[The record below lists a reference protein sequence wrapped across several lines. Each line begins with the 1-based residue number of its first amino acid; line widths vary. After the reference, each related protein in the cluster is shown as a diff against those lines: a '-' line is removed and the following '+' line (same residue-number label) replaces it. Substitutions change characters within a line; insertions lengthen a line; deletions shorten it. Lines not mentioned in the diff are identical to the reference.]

1 MACCGDIDVCMYS
14 NSIDL
19 LGLLSSEGL
28 PRSLSTQHKKDPCP
42 TATPSTRFEGGNDTD
57 RSRQAVPD
65 GSRRAAIVSGID
77 AGTGL
82 NAWGQGTPFEG
93 DDSPVRG
100 LQGVP
105 DGSRRAAFVCFVASP
120 SGVWKTDGFAVRPLL
135 VPRRVL
141 SFYSLA
147 RSFPVCRPCRPSR
160 LFLGVGTSVSRGLGK
175 GYDSDSFQQRFR
187 GRVRLG
193 PALPDFRF

>member
-1 MACCGDIDVCMYS
+1 MSAIR
-14 NSIDL
+14 L
-19 LGLLSSEGL
+19 A
-28 PRSLSTQHKKDPCP
+28 PC
-42 TATPSTRFEGGNDTD
+42 RFCLVHGFVGRE
-57 RSRQAVPD
+57 APD
-65 GSRRAAIVSGID
+65 GLCRAAFVWFMALL
-77 AGTGL
+77 AGM
-82 NAWGQGTPFEG
+82 
-93 DDSPVRG
+93 
-100 LQGVP
+100 VP
-105 DGSRRAAFVCFVASP
+105 DGSRRAAFVWFMALLAGTVPDGSRRAAFGCFLALP
-120 SGVWKTDGFAVRPLL
+120 EGAR
-135 VPRRVL
+135 